1 MPGRTLLRSLS
12 HRNFRLF
19 FTGQT
24 LSLIGTW
31 TQQAGVQWLL
41 SRLTQSKALYGQIG
55 FAAQLP
61 ALLFPPFTGVIVD
74 RMNRRR
80 LIMATQT
87 VAMCQA
93 FALAALVWS
102 GHVQIWHVLVLNLL
116 LSTVNSF
123 DLPARQ
129 TFLGDLIN
137 DRDDL
142 ANAIALNSSMVNGAR
157 LFGPSLAAALMVGI
171 GVEGCFAVNGLSFL
185 AVLVALALMRI
196 QRRISPTAHT
206 PLWSGFREGWR
217 YVVGDRPIRAA
228 LLITAAM
235 SLCGLPYN
243 LLLPYFTRE
252 VLHGDEWTYGLLLTA
267 PGLGAFTAGMFI
279 AWRGLRGLTKRLVV
293 SPLIAAGSLFAASWC
308 QSTPLAVICLYC
320 AGFGFLTLLNS
331 VNTLIQSIADEDKRG
346 RVMGFYA
353 ICFTGMSPLGNLI
366 VPALADGV
374 GTPGALRCGAGAC
387 LIAGLIYIGSAR
399 HWRTEVRERLAKART
414 VVVEEDIVQT
424 V

>member
-1 MPGRTLLRSLS
+1 MLRRTLLRSLT

-24 LSLIGTW
+24 LSLVGTW

-41 SRLTQSKALYGQIG
+41 SRLTDSKALYGQIG
-55 FAAQLP
+55 FIAQLP
-61 ALLFPPFTGVIVD
+61 ALLLPPVTSVIVD

-80 LIMATQT
+80 LILATQA
-87 VAMCQA
+87 VAMFQA

-102 GHVQIWHVLVLNLL
+102 GHIQLWHVLVLNLL
-116 LSTVNSF
+116 LSAVNAF
-123 DLPARQ
+123 DMPARQ
-129 TFLGDLIN
+129 TFLGDLID

-171 GVEGCFAVNGLSFL
+171 GIEGCFAVNGLSFL
-185 AVLVALALMRI
+185 AVLIALSLI
-196 QRRISPTAHT
+196 QLRRTSHTAVHP
-206 PLWSGFREGWR
+206 PLWSGFHEGWR
-217 YVVGDRPIRAA
+217 YVIGDKPIRAA
-228 LLITAAM
+228 LLITAAL

-267 PGLGAFTAGMFI
+267 PGLGAFSAGIVI
-279 AWRGLRGLTKRLVV
+279 AFRGLRGLTKRLVV
-293 SPLIAAGSLFAASWC
+293 SPLIAGGSLFAASLC
-308 QSTPLAVICLYC
+308 QSTWLAVVCLFG

-346 RVMGFYA
+346 RVLGFYA

-366 VPALADGV
+366 VPGLADAL
-374 GTPGALRCGAGAC
+374 GTAGALRFGACMC

-399 HWRTEVRERLAKART
+399 HWRTEVRERLAKAR
-414 VVVEEDIVQT
+414 VVVIDEDAVQS